1 MVSSTPASTP
11 YLPTRE
17 GRGAVADD
25 PGRITGGVGGRAEVE
40 QADGKINAAA
50 HLNATLQH
58 SSRRAASA
66 MAAGVAASASV
77 STSRDFEI
85 SQFCQKRQA

>member
-1 MVSSTPASTP
+1 
-11 YLPTRE
+11 
-17 GRGAVADD
+17 
-25 PGRITGGVGGRAEVE
+25 
-40 QADGKINAAA
+40 
-50 HLNATLQH
+50 LNATLQH